1 MVKIVPS
8 INIFIPS
15 GQNDKPYGVFE
26 KFKDKKFYNF
36 DEIRDMINK
45 LTDELCGV
53 SKGIVD
59 NPIVLT
65 VYAYSCP
72 DLTLVDLPGIT
83 RIAIAG
89 QEKNIEQITKEMA
102 KRYILIFISF
112 TNLLLKILW

>member
-1 MVKIVPS
+1 MVRIVPS
-8 INIFIPS
+8 ISIFIPS
-15 GQNDKPYGVFE
+15 GQNDKPYGIFE
-26 KFKDKKFYNF
+26 KFKDRKFYNF

-45 LTDELCGV
+45 LTDEVCGA

-59 NPIVLT
+59 SPIVLT

-89 QEKNIEQITKEMA
+89 QDKNIEQITKEMA
-102 KRYILIFISF
+102 KRYDSI
-112 TNLLLKILW
+112 